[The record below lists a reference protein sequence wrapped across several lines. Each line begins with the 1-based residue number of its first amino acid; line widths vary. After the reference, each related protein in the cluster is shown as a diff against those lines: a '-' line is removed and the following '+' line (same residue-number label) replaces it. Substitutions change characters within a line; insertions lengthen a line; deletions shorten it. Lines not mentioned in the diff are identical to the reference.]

1 MNYGTGLRPSIAAVM
16 MAIAAWPAFSAE
28 TQTTNDNS
36 APVAEAVLPDVSVE
50 ASTEAEN
57 RYQPLTTKTAA
68 KIEAELRD
76 IPQTV
81 NVIPEALFQDQG
93 ARSLNDVLR
102 NVPGVGFSN
111 GDGQRD
117 QVTIRGFSAIADQ
130 FIDGVRDD
138 ALYFRELAN
147 IEQVEVL
154 KGPASVLYGRGS
166 SGGLINRITK
176 KPTDKAFT
184 DVTTTVGSWN
194 MKR

>member
-1 MNYGTGLRPSIAAVM
+1 MKYETGLRPSIAAVM
-16 MAIAAWPAFSAE
+16 MAIAAWPAFAAE
-28 TQTTNDNS
+28 TQPANETA
-36 APVAEAVLPDVSVE
+36 APATEAVLPDVSVD
-50 ASTEAEN
+50 ASAEEEN

-81 NVIPEALFQDQG
+81 NVVPEKLYEDQG

-130 FIDGVRDD
+130 FIDGGEKSSNWSTRSSTSPTSF
-138 ALYFRELAN
+138 FR
-147 IEQVEVL
+147 
-154 KGPASVLYGRGS
+154 KSRGA
-166 SGGLINRITK
+166 T
-176 KPTDKAFT
+176 PTFPPRAPPTARARSAF
-184 DVTTTVGSWN
+184 DRKW
-194 MKR
+194 